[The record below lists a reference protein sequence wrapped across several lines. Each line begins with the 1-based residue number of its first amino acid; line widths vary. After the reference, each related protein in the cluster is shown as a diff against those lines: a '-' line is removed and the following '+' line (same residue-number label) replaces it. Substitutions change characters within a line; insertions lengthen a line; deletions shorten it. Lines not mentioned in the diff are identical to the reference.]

1 MRSLDEINR
10 LLVEAQA
17 ECAQLTARLA
27 ELLNVIR
34 DLRQERATLAP
45 SKKRHSRLVRSQLLP
60 TNHPKKRRSP
70 YSGRSSEAAMTCTSS
85 SSPCLS
91 SGRIETRIERES
103 LLSFQLVTSCCT
115 GRVEQEVPA
124 FAGNRTRDDDEQV
137 VF

>member
-70 YSGRSSEAAMTCTSS
+70 YSEARFGAAKTFTPSAS
-85 SSPCLS
+85 
-91 SGRIETRIERES
+91 R
-103 LLSFQLVTSCCT
+103 
-115 GRVEQEVPA
+115 A
-124 FAGNRTRDDDEQV
+124 
-137 VF
+137 